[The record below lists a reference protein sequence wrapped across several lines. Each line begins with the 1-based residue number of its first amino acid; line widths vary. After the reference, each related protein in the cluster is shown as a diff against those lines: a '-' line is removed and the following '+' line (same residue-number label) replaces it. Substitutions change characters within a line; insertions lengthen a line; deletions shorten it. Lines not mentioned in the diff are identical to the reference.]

1 MAGTFNYIW
10 EQGEDLII
18 TAIYMEGPEDAPVAI
33 DLSTGY
39 SLRMD
44 MRKVNP
50 DGLRVWTF
58 NSADITDEPEADV
71 SGAADNEITLG
82 ADGSIQIVVSRALTL
97 PGGSI
102 YTELQSG
109 TTQFV
114 YDMFLRNPQNRQKKI
129 LSGIININKS
139 VTLWK

>member
-1 MAGTFNYIW
+1 MAATFNYVW
-10 EQGEDLII
+10 EQGEDLVIS
-18 TAIYMEGPEDAPVAI
+18 AVYKQGPEGAPVAV
-33 DLSTGY
+33 DLTGY

-44 MRKVNP
+44 MRKINS

-58 NSADITDEPEADV
+58 NSDDIVGEPDADE
-71 SGAADNEITLG
+71 SGETDNEVTLG
-82 ADGSIQIVVSRALTL
+82 ADGSIEIVVSRSLSL

-102 YTELQSG
+102 FTELQLG

-129 LSGIININKS
+129 LTGVITVNKS
-139 VTLWK
+139 VTLWS